1 MPEYAVIHSDR
12 NAMRKIFEHNMEV
25 YNRGG
30 SPDEYIDTPAVPECE
45 RVLSLSDFIGVRG
58 LGEGLIDLLEIE

>member
-1 MPEYAVIHSDR
+1 
-12 NAMRKIFEHNMEV
+12 MRKIFEHNMEV

-30 SPDEYIDTPAVPECE
+30 SPDEYIDAPAIPQSE

-58 LGEGLIDLLEIE
+58 LGEGLIDLLGIE